1 MSNLLTTSLAF
12 LALFVCG
19 CGASTPTGP
28 NAIDADAPTE
38 FTVTDSGLKYRVL
51 RRAEGPKPSRTDKV
65 AVDYSGWLDN
75 GKIFDSS
82 YKRPEPTVFGVGDV
96 ISGWTEG
103 LQLMSVG
110 SMYEFEIPSE
120 MAYGEAGRP
129 GIPPNSDLHFK
140 VELHEIR

>member
-1 MSNLLTTSLAF
+1 MSQHLTASLALLTL
-12 LALFVCG
+12 LVCG
-19 CGASTPTGP
+19 CGAPKRTGP
-28 NAIDADAPTE
+28 GAVDADAPTE
-38 FTVTDSGLKYRVL
+38 FTTTDSGLKYRVL
-51 RRAEGPKPSRTDKV
+51 RRAEGPKPSATTKV

-82 YKRPEPTVFGVGDV
+82 YNRNEPTEFRLNQV

-120 MAYGEAGRP
+120 LAYGEPGRP
-129 GIPPNSDLHFK
+129 GIPPNSTLHFK
-140 VELHEIR
+140 VELHEIK